1 MRKIR
6 SIIIVATLAVV
17 GLLAAA
23 ISPLTV
29 LWVSIAMLTLLSVMR
44 QVNFQRMLLALK
56 NYAKK
61 VARMRVEIRA
71 KLHTGFKDFAPSDGE
86 EVSHRNGRCSLA
98 R

>member
-6 SIIIVATLAVV
+6 SIIIVAALAAV
-17 GLLAAA
+17 GLLAAT

-29 LWVSIAMLTLLSVMR
+29 LWVSITMLLFLSVTR

-56 NYAKK
+56 NYAKN

-71 KLHTGFKDFAPSDGE
+71 RLHTGFRDYTDPLDGE
-86 EVSHRNGRCSLA
+86 ASHRSGRCGYTK
-98 R
+98 

>member
-6 SIIIVATLAVV
+6 SIIVVAALAAV
-17 GLLAAA
+17 GLLTA
-23 ISPLTV
+23 IISLLTA

-44 QVNFQRMLLALK
+44 QVNFQRMLLAMK

-61 VARMRVEIRA
+61 VARMHVEIRA
-71 KLHTGFKDFAPSDGE
+71 KLHTGFRDFAPLDGE
-86 EVSHRNGRCSLA
+86 EASHRSGRCSFA